1 MWQRSAGRG
10 FSSQPKVRRTLYK
23 TLPRSSLPCVFP
35 SEATVGQLL
44 YDWEW
49 RCKDCFARVGQND
62 VIPGAPSLKS
72 KAFEHASDALAR
84 IERKVFDTHLGAD
97 QFNFWRLDANGTL
110 ILPARV
116 GFRRVVLLH

>member
-1 MWQRSAGRG
+1 MASPVRLKFVARFTKRFHAQACLAYFRPKQPSVN
-10 FSSQPKVRRTLYK
+10 FSRIGNGDAK
-23 TLPRSSLPCVFP
+23 T
-35 SEATVGQLL
+35 
-44 YDWEW
+44 
-49 RCKDCFARVGQND
+49 CFARVGQND
-62 VIPGAPSLKS
+62 VIPGTPSLKS

-84 IERKVFDTHLGAD
+84 IERKVFDTPLGAD